1 MIAFLLAITVTA
13 SAGTLII
20 KKYQPQTVL
29 LLAGLALFTLTA
41 VFFPAQSVLFE
52 DVESSGWAGFD
63 IFEFIHQIMSY
74 RLAGLGLIIM
84 AAGGFAKYMDHIG
97 ATQAM
102 VNIGTR
108 PLLRMQAPYV
118 VLALGYAVGQV
129 LNIFIPSA
137 AGLAMLL
144 LVTLY
149 PTLVRLGVSKAA
161 AAAMIGT
168 TSVLDL
174 GPASGTANLAAYTAD
189 MDVAI
194 YFAQYQI
201 PAALFIVPVICILTY
216 FSAKYFDRRSGHIPE
231 QHSDVNAEQETP
243 TIDQK
248 LRIPAFYALLPIL
261 PLSMILIF
269 SKLMIDQ
276 IELGVV
282 TAMIIGAVLG
292 LFCEMVRKRHELQA
306 VFKGFMTFFQGMG
319 QMFTSIISLIICA
332 EFFAAGLSAIGA
344 IDFMISSAQSVG
356 FGLFGMTL
364 ITCLLVAVTTIL
376 TGSGNAAFF
385 SFAGLAP
392 GVAASSV
399 AGPVAILLP
408 LQFTAGLA
416 RALSPVSGVIIAVS
430 EVAGCSP
437 VDIVKRTAIPLIGA
451 LVMLLVYT
459 ALFIG
464 LE

>member
-1 MIAFLLAITVTA
+1 MVAFLIAMLVTA
-13 SAGTLII
+13 SAGTLVI

-29 LLAGLALFTLTA
+29 LLAGLTLFAVTA
-41 VFFPAQSVLFE
+41 VFFPAQSILFKE
-52 DVESSGWAGFD
+52 TETSGWAGFD

-108 PLLRMQAPYV
+108 PLARLKAPYL

-149 PTLVRLGVSKAA
+149 PTLVRLGVSKAS
-161 AAAMIGT
+161 AAAMIGM

-174 GPASGTANLAAYTAD
+174 GPASGTANLAAHTAN

-201 PAALFIVPVICILTY
+201 PASLFIVPVICVLTY
-216 FSAKYFDRRSGHIPE
+216 FSAKYFDRRSGHK
-231 QHSDVNAEQETP
+231 VNPDP
-243 TIDQK
+243 TAHAAADGTSEAQK
-248 LRIPAFYALLPIL
+248 VPGFYALLPIL
-261 PLSMILIF
+261 PLTLILIF
-269 SKLMIDQ
+269 SKLLIDQ
-276 IELGVV
+276 IEIGVV

-319 QMFTSIISLIICA
+319 QMFSSIISLIICA
-332 EFFAAGLSAIGA
+332 EFFAAGLTAIGA
-344 IDFMISSAQSVG
+344 IDFMINTAQGAG
-356 FGLFGMTL
+356 FGLFAMTL
-364 ITCLLVAVTTIL
+364 VTCLLVAVTAIL

-392 GVAASSV
+392 NVAAATT
-399 AGPVAILLP
+399 AGPVALLLP
-408 LQFTAGLA
+408 LQFTAGIA
-416 RALSPVSGVIIAVS
+416 RSLSPVSGVIIAVS
-430 EVAGCSP
+430 EAAGCSP
-437 VDIVKRTAIPLIGA
+437 IDIVKRTAIPLIGG
-451 LVMLLVYT
+451 LIVLFVYT
-459 ALFIG
+459 ALFVG
-464 LE
+464 VN